1 MRSQRLLLALFGMLL
16 AACGAYA
23 PAAPTRSS
31 VEERQTA
38 RALQGLA
45 TLPSLGG
52 GGPTMVPRP
61 TPDRRT
67 LSVPPDDPRALG
79 DPNAPITL
87 VEFSDFE

>member
-1 MRSQRLLLALFGMLL
+1 MRLRLLLLALFGTLL

-45 TLPSLGG
+45 TLPPLAE
-52 GGPTMVPRP
+52 GGPTVPRSD
-61 TPDRRT
+61 PDRRI
-67 LSVPPDDPRALG
+67 LSAPPDDPRALG

>member
-1 MRSQRLLLALFGMLL
+1 MRLRTVLLGLFGLLL

-38 RALQGLA
+38 RALQGA
-45 TLPSLGG
+45 PTLPPLAG
-52 GGPTMVPRP
+52 GGPTATPRP
-61 TPDRRT
+61 TPDLRI
-67 LSVPPDDPRALG
+67 LAAPPADPRALG